1 MTAVASPPNLL
12 ILAMTIEELA
22 RAVLDACEQ
31 ENLDHMLTGAFAH
44 GAYGIPRSTKDV
56 DVVLSV
62 AGQNP
67 IARVVRRLDG
77 VVIFEARVQFD
88 TLTWGKR
95 LVGEFCGTPP
105 FKVELFELFD
115 DPFVQS
121 QFARRRRMFSTQIQ
135 RETWLPTP
143 EDVIVQKLRWGRN
156 KDLDDARDV
165 LAVQGPETLDMAYI
179 EHWCAQHGTLPKLK
193 EALDGIPPLD

>member
-1 MTAVASPPNLL
+1 MTVEQ
-12 ILAMTIEELA
+12 LAALVLA
-22 RAVLDACEQ
+22 ACEA
-31 ENLDHMLTGAFAH
+31 EGVEHMVTGAFAF
-44 GAYGIPRSTKDV
+44 GLYGIPRSTKDV
-56 DVVLSV
+56 DVVLSLQGGDPLLCV
-62 AGQNP
+62 AS
-67 IARVVRRLDG
+67 RLSDT
-77 VVIFEARVQFD
+77 VEFDRQVQFD

-95 LVGEFCGTPP
+95 LVGTSKEPPP

-115 DPFVQS
+115 DPFVQA
-121 QFARRRRMFSTQIQ
+121 QFGRRLRRYSEQLQ

-179 EHWCAQHGTLPKLK
+179 QTS
-193 EALDGIPPLD
+193 